1 MENTG
6 MRVLKILGAI
16 VAVVIVAAIAVG
28 LAMYFR
34 LIPIPGAILAL
45 LVDAK
50 EPEYS
55 ARYYPPDTLAYGWI
69 TLVPSEGQVGNME
82 DIWGR
87 FNEYPGFRD
96 LVDEMKL
103 EFLTET
109 GIDFDQDVIPWA
121 GPEISAGLI
130 DFDLDE
136 DKPTAAIIVQVRDE
150 DAARTFLEKWRGYM
164 EDETG
169 AQFYTGSHLG
179 NTTWVDDFEHQAY
192 GLSGDWL
199 VYATDESTLHS
210 VLDRMDG
217 DVDGSLAGE
226 TKFQAARAALPERRF
241 HSGYVDYQQALDLL
255 GDAAGDF
262 GPVVPGVIGPAT
274 FAESAPEWIA
284 MSGSWVERGIVVE
297 MVSPTVTDFGFE
309 VSELR
314 DPALSLPG
322 DTLGFMA
329 ASFDP
334 NVDNWR
340 KALSEYNLL
349 DVLPDPYLL
358 DEINENLVGMAPG
371 GTAPLAEDAT
381 LADALDL
388 GFGLAKQFT
397 GIDLEK
403 DFFGHLA
410 GEVILAVSEFDF
422 EAVSDDPVANAV
434 DATLMLSYQSDA
446 REPLAD
452 TMDDVADLLA
462 NFAGLIPQTTDVGA
476 ETDASV
482 FDVSLLGAMMGGEIG
497 YRPGYVLHKEFLTI
511 GSTEDALSTIV
522 SIQSGNGANL
532 ASNAEYQR
540 AAGHLMNGRQFLGYI
555 NVNSIVNQLE
565 SDDLDIEAERLRV
578 IQEGLGVVAFGS
590 ALGTDYSRT
599 VTVLTLLPE

>member
-6 MRVLKILGAI
+6 MTVLKILGAI
-16 VAVVIVAAIAVG
+16 VALVIVAAMAVG

-34 LIPIPGAILAL
+34 LIPIPGPILAL

-55 ARYYPPDTLAYGWI
+55 ARYYPPETMAYGWI
-69 TLVPSEGQVGNME
+69 TLVPSEGQVGDME
-82 DIWGR
+82 EIWGR

-109 GIDFDQDVIPWA
+109 GIDFDQDVLPWA

-130 DFDLDE
+130 GFDVDQEL
-136 DKPTAAIIVQVRDE
+136 PVAAITIQVRDE
-150 DAARTFLEKWRGYM
+150 DTARTFMDKWREYM

-169 AQFYTGSHLG
+169 AQFDTGSHRG
-179 NTTWVDDFEHQAY
+179 NTTWVDDSEHQAY
-192 GLSGDWL
+192 GLTGDWL
-199 VYATDESTLHS
+199 VYATDESILHS

-217 DVDGSLAGE
+217 DADGSLADE
-226 TKFQAARAALPERRF
+226 TEFQAARAALPERRF

-284 MSGSWVERGIVVE
+284 MSGSWVERGVVVE
-297 MVSPTVTDFGFE
+297 MVSPTVTDFGLE

-314 DPALSLPG
+314 DPASLLP
-322 DTLGFMA
+322 DSTLGFMA

-340 KALSEYNLL
+340 KALAEYDLR
-349 DVLPDPYLL
+349 DVLPDPDLL
-358 DEINENLVGMAPG
+358 DEINNNLAGMTPDG
-371 GTAPLAEDAT
+371 GAPLDDDAT
-381 LADALDL
+381 LADVLDL

-397 GIDLEK
+397 GIDLET

-410 GEVILAVSEFDF
+410 GEMTVAVNEFDF
-422 EAVSDDPVANAV
+422 EAVSDDPTANAV
-434 DATLMLSYQSDA
+434 DATIMLSYLEEGEDG
-446 REPLAD
+446 LTD
-452 TMDDVADLLA
+452 TMSEV
-462 NFAGLIPQTTDVGA
+462 AGLLETHVGLAANRTDVGA
-476 ETDASV
+476 ESAAVV
-482 FDVSLLGAMMGGEIG
+482 FDLDLLGMMMGGEIA
-497 YRPGYVLHKEFLTI
+497 YRPGYVLHDQYLTI
-511 GSTEDALSTIV
+511 GSTEDALSAIV
-522 SIQSGNGANL
+522 DVQNGNGVNL
-532 ASNAEYQR
+532 AADPEYQR
-540 AAGHLMNGRQFLGYI
+540 AAGHLMDDRQFLGYV
-555 NVNSIVNQLE
+555 NVNGIVNQLDA
-565 SDDLDIEAERLRV
+565 DDLGVEPERIRL
-578 IQEGLGVVAFGS
+578 IQEGLGVVTFGS
-590 ALGTDYSRT
+590 VLGTDYSRT
-599 VTVLTLLPE
+599 ITVLTLLPE

>member
-16 VAVVIVAAIAVG
+16 VAVVIVGAIAVG
-28 LAMYFR
+28 VAMYFR

-45 LVDAK
+45 LVDSK

-55 ARYYPPDTLAYGWI
+55 ARYYPADTIAYAWV
-69 TLVPSEGQVGNME
+69 TLVPGEGQVQDMT
-82 DIWGR
+82 DIWSS

-109 GIDFDQDVIPWA
+109 GIDFEQDVLPWA

-130 DFDLDE
+130 DFNLDQE
-136 DKPTAAIIVQVRDE
+136 LPTAAITIQVRDE
-150 DAARTFLEKWRGYM
+150 DTARTFMEKWREYM

-169 AQFYTGSHLG
+169 AQFDTGSHRG
-179 NTTWVDDFEHQAY
+179 NTTWVDDSEHQAY
-192 GLSGDWL
+192 GLTGDWL
-199 VYATDESTLHS
+199 VYATHESILHS
-210 VLDRMDG
+210 VLNRIDG
-217 DVDGSLAGE
+217 DADGSLADE
-226 TKFQAARAALPERRF
+226 AKFQAARTALPERRF

-284 MSGSWVERGIVVE
+284 MSGSWVERGVVVE
-297 MVSPTVTDFGFE
+297 MVSPTVTDFGLE

-314 DPALSLPG
+314 DPALLLPD

-329 ASFDP
+329 AGFDP

-340 KALSEYNLL
+340 KALAEYYLR
-349 DVLPDPYLL
+349 DVLPDPNLL
-358 DEINENLVGMAPG
+358 DEINSNLAGMTPDGAP
-371 GTAPLAEDAT
+371 PFDNDAT

-388 GFGLAKQFT
+388 GFDLAKQFT
-397 GIDLEK
+397 GIDLET

-410 GEVILAVSEFDF
+410 GEMIVAVNEFDF
-422 EAVSDDPVANAV
+422 EAVSDDPTANAV
-434 DATLMLSYQSDA
+434 DATLMLSYLEEGEDG
-446 REPLAD
+446 LTD
-452 TMDDVADLLA
+452 TMGEVADLLEMHVGLAA
-462 NFAGLIPQTTDVGA
+462 NRTDVGA
-476 ETDASV
+476 ESAAVV
-482 FDVSLLGAMMGGEIG
+482 FDLDLLGMMMGGEIA
-497 YRPGYVLHKEFLTI
+497 YRPGYVLHDQYLTI
-511 GSTEDALSTIV
+511 GSTEDALSAIIDV
-522 SIQSGNGANL
+522 QDGNGVNL
-532 ASNAEYQR
+532 AADAEYQR
-540 AAGHLMNGRQFLGYI
+540 ASDHLMADRQFLGYI
-555 NVNSIVNQLE
+555 NVSSILNQLDA
-565 SDDLDIEAERLRV
+565 DDLGVEPERLRV
-578 IQEGLGVVAFGS
+578 AQEGLGVVTFGS

-599 VTVLTLLPE
+599 VAVLTLLPE